1 MKSVLFAG
9 IHKPVQEMSN
19 THHEKYRMNVGSSV
33 NSRIQAHLK
42 QLGCKCSEGSEG
54 GKGWGLVTGVEK
66 GKDRLVK
73 WDTDNKEP

>member
-9 IHKPVQEMSN
+9 IHKPVKKMSN
-19 THHEKYRMNVGSSV
+19 THHEKHRMHVG
-33 NSRIQAHLK
+33 RIQAHLK
-42 QLGCKCSEGSEG
+42 QLGCKFSEGREG

-66 GKDRLVK
+66 GEDKLIK